1 MPTILI
7 RPIGGDLV
15 GLGTGWIYGG
25 PALEPGSGSVEL
37 IGQAP
42 DAAQMAGVERDQTK
56 ARISSWLYP

>member
-1 MPTILI
+1 M
-7 RPIGGDLV
+7 V